1 MFDSPMGH
9 SILKIAQ
16 QKEKVV
22 INYINIRD
30 FGIGK
35 HKIVDDTPYGGGVGM
50 VMRVDVVDKALQF
63 ARCKSTCN
71 EHVIL
76 LDPQGEKFDQ
86 KKAGILAKYDHLIC
100 ICGRYEG
107 IDERIRALVDEEIS
121 IGDYVLTGGEIPTMV
136 IVDSVVRLL
145 PGVLGKD
152 ASSQSESFQKS
163 IIDNEEVM
171 LLEYPQYTKPNRHNN
186 QRVPEILLSG
196 NHEKTK
202 EWRKDQAVI
211 RTKKRRPELL
221 SKRS

>member
-1 MFDSPMGH
+1 MFDSPMSH

-16 QKEKVV
+16 QKEKVIIDYV
-22 INYINIRD
+22 NIRD

-50 VMRVDVVDKALQF
+50 VMRIDVIDKALQH

-71 EHVIL
+71 EHIIL

-86 KKAGILAKYDHLIC
+86 KKAGALAKYDHLIC

-121 IGDYVLTGGEIPTMV
+121 IGDYVVTGGEIPVMV

-152 ASSQSESFQKS
+152 ASSHSESFQKA
-163 IIDNEEVM
+163 IIDNWEVA
-171 LLEYPQYTKPNRHNN
+171 LLEYPQYTKPNTYNN
-186 QRVPEILLSG
+186 QCVPEVLLSG
-196 NHEKTK
+196 NHEKIK
-202 EWRKDQAVI
+202 EWRKDQAI
-211 RTKKRRPELL
+211 TRTKKRRPDLL
-221 SKRS
+221 NKRS